1 MKKAIIRINTNLPAD
16 VMKAIA
22 DKARKEWNDNGLV
35 ILGPWCDVFIVD
47 DAELDVG
54 GES

>member
-1 MKKAIIRINTNLPAD
+1 MKKAIIRINQVLPAEE
-16 VMKAIA
+16 MKAIA
-22 DKARKEWNDNGLV
+22 DRARKEWDNNGVL
-35 ILGPWCDVFIVD
+35 ILGPWCDVYIVD